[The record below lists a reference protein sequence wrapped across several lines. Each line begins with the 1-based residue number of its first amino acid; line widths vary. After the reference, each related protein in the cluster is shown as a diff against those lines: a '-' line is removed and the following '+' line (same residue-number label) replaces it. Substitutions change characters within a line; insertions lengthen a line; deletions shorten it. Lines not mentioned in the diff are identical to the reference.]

1 MMRALRSA
9 IGLLA
14 LAITPGFAF
23 AQGGITPLLTGPVAL
38 PMGDIEL
45 RGHITIEDVI
55 DLFGVYRQG
64 IGPGFDFG
72 LRLGFTDFAGGGL
85 HLGGDLRYEIPS
97 GDLEL
102 DLALAGGLQV
112 SFVEFANLISVPFGI
127 SLGTQ
132 VGSPETPVL
141 LLGFPFLDVVRVD
154 PDIRDA
160 QTDLEFGVE
169 LGGEIGLTERL
180 LASAALVIAS
190 HDNDNVSLTLG
201 LIYR

>member
-14 LAITPGFAF
+14 LAITPGLAF
-23 AQGGITPLLTGPVAL
+23 AQGGITPLLTGPNAL
-38 PMGDIEL
+38 SLGDIEL
-45 RGHITIEDVI
+45 RGHITIEDAI

-85 HLGGDLRYEIPS
+85 HIGGDLRYEIPS

-112 SFVEFANLISVPFGI
+112 SFVDRGNLISVPFGI
-127 SLGTQ
+127 SLGTE

-141 LLGFPFLDVVRVD
+141 LFGLPFLDVVRID
-154 PDIRDA
+154 PDVGEA
-160 QTDLEFGVE
+160 ATDLQFGVE

-190 HDNDNVSLTLG
+190 HDDDNVSLTLG